1 MIYEQL
7 KEEFGENNYLNILN
21 ASMIK
26 DDNKIY
32 DLIKDFNDK
41 QGSDF
46 QFLVCCLSDECFLK
60 YIANNLYLVTEDLFP
75 RICKIN
81 DELLKIYYLNVVSN
95 DKLYIMLAL
104 SLKDPT
110 LRDKFM
116 ANVDDKTL
124 KSVILY
130 LRNRELLLRLLPYIY
145 DRDEDFYHEIK
156 PRIQKNSLIIYKALM
171 QSILDLKDKNE
182 KLSMLKKYYFVD
194 GLCRD
199 VLKNTKDGVER
210 RFLIN
215 NLFEIKGREI
225 YTSLYDKHFDIK
237 DYASA
242 LPKILT
248 FGVEIECFGDLAW
261 PILFYD
267 KNLRGYCVKDELSLP
282 DGLEFTSPKLS
293 WNRDDLQSLYQ
304 ICDFA
309 RINNLRCF
317 NRSGGHIHFGSDYL
331 DTRDAWY
338 WFFYLYT
345 KFEMIIY
352 KILNSRRE
360 SPRKGIMNNAMPF
373 SKTYVDN
380 YDSDYE
386 NLGKDEFIK
395 KIQNLFCSRFIG
407 INLSNIFV
415 RFNTIEFRMP
425 NGTLEADEIILRIL
439 LIGNLMVAAK
449 RLSGLHR
456 CKNDY
461 DLLLKLDSCDDER
474 ELLEIMLDLL
484 FQSEY
489 EKSIFR
495 ERYADNCNIEN
506 EEILASKMKTFS
518 FIKKGIKI

>member
-7 KEEFGENNYLNILN
+7 KEEFKENNYLNIFDAAL
-21 ASMIK
+21 IK
-26 DDNKIY
+26 DDNKIC
-32 DLIKDFNDK
+32 DLIEDFNDK

-60 YIANNLYLVTEDLFP
+60 YIAITHSVVTEDLFP

-81 DELLKIYYLNVVSN
+81 DELLKIYYLNIISN
-95 DKLYIMLAL
+95 GKLYIMLAL
-104 SLKDPT
+104 SLKDCV
-110 LRDKFM
+110 LRDKYM
-116 ANVDDKTL
+116 ASIDDKTL

-130 LRNRELLLRLLPYIY
+130 LRNRELLLRVLPYIY

-156 PRIQKNSLIIYKALM
+156 LRIQTNKLIIYKALM
-171 QSILDLKDKNE
+171 QGILDLKDKNE
-182 KLSMLKKYYFVD
+182 KLSMLKKYYFID

-199 VLKNTKDGVER
+199 VLKNTKDSVER

-215 NLFEIKGREI
+215 NLYEIKGREI
-225 YTSLYDKHFDIK
+225 YTSLYCKKFDIK
-237 DYASA
+237 DYSSA

-282 DGLEFTSPKLS
+282 DGLEFSSPKLS
-293 WNRDDLQSLYQ
+293 WERDDLQSLYQ

-309 RINNLRCF
+309 RINNLRCY

-331 DTRDAWY
+331 NTRDAWY

-352 KILNSRRE
+352 KILNSASE
-360 SPRKGIMNNAMPF
+360 SPRKNIMSNAIPF

-395 KIQNLFCSRFIG
+395 KIQNLFYSRFIG

-449 RLSGLHR
+449 RLSILPR
-456 CKNDY
+456 RKTDY
-461 DLLLKLDSCDDER
+461 ELLLKLDSCVDER
-474 ELLEIMLDLL
+474 IILEIMLNLL
-484 FQSEY
+484 FVSEY
-489 EKSIFR
+489 EKNIFR
-495 ERYADNCNIEN
+495 ERYVANCNIDN
-506 EEILASKMKTFS
+506 EENLACKMKSFS